1 MRNAFGFGG
10 GFGGGFQ
17 RAGRRGPA
25 VVHTA
30 MRISFDEAVKGTTK
44 QVGGLG
50 QVSGA
55 VAACCSG
62 SGPCGECVQSVSAM
76 SCDGRNA
83 PE

>member
-44 QVGGLG
+44 QVGGVG
-50 QVSGA
+50 QASGA
-55 VAACCSG
+55 VLLAVVEA
-62 SGPCGECVQSVSAM
+62 
-76 SCDGRNA
+76 GRVVNLCRLWT
-83 PE
+83 